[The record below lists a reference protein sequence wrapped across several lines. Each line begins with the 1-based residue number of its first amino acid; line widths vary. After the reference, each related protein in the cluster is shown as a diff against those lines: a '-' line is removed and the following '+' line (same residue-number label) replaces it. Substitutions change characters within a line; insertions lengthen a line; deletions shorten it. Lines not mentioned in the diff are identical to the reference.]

1 VAELAARI
9 REAEREVK
17 TLVEGYP
24 DDEDE
29 EQHHG
34 EGSDRDVELN
44 RSGLDEGSDDD
55 EDSDA
60 QSLDALEEKWSELEV
75 SDTAIPRA
83 KAFIVAPLGNCS
95 RTGCR
100 CARPCSLY

>member
-29 EQHHG
+29 EQHQG

-83 KAFIVAPLGNCS
+83 KAFIVAP
-95 RTGCR
+95 
-100 CARPCSLY
+100 